1 MVILHIKRGTEN
13 SFLYE
18 TIVAATVSQVTRE
31 IVTIHN
37 GRLKVGRI
45 CGEIEELMKHGPM
58 FPPEIL
64 GLTDEQVQE
73 LKLTDAWENKVEPSG
88 GWTYNRDPIGRR
100 NGRQPCAAM
109 QDILRKSIN
118 DAKEL
123 VSKKLV
129 EANKALTIKQ
139 VHEALA
145 LLSGAV
151 SIVYP
156 MQLPPHDPIRMELTN
171 TEDLSGTQASL
182 EVIEPAKAQLWF
194 AGRQMLDGKHLHDYV
209 GRIDKCK
216 VIVKLV
222 KCGEGAPG
230 REPVLSEDARKQ
242 LMLQQYRR
250 QEELKRLDD
259 NDDDQYLNS
268 NWADNSHMKR
278 QLHGVQN
285 VQYRYGM

>member
-1 MVILHIKRGTEN
+1 MVILHIKRGTE
-13 SFLYE
+13 SQFLYE
-18 TIVAATVSQVTRE
+18 TTVAAAVSCAAKE
-31 IVTIHN
+31 IVSIYN

-45 CGEIEELMKHGPM
+45 CGEIEELLKYGPM

-73 LKLTDAWENKVEPSG
+73 LKLNDAWENKVEPSG
-88 GWTYNRDPIGRR
+88 GWSYNRDPIGRR

-109 QDILRKSIN
+109 QHILRKAIN

-129 EANKALTIKQ
+129 DANKSLTIKHVQ
-139 VHEALA
+139 EALA
-145 LLSGAV
+145 HLSGAV
-151 SIVYP
+151 TIVYP
-156 MQLPPHDPIRMELTN
+156 MQLPPHDTIRMELTN
-171 TEDLSGTQASL
+171 TEDLSGTQASQ
-182 EVIEPAKAQLWF
+182 EVVEPAKVQLWF
-194 AGRQMLDGKHLHDYV
+194 AGRQMLDGKHLQDYI
-209 GRIDKCK
+209 GRIEKCK

-222 KCGEGAPG
+222 KYGEGAPG
-230 REPVLSEDARKQ
+230 REPVISEEARKQ

-250 QEELKRLDD
+250 QEELKKLEE
-259 NDDDQYLNS
+259 DDDDEYLNS

>member
-1 MVILHIKRGTEN
+1 MVVLHIKRGTE
-13 SFLYE
+13 SQFLHE
-18 TIVAATVSQVTRE
+18 TIGAATVSQVTRE
-31 IVTIHN
+31 IVTIYN

-64 GLTDEQVQE
+64 GLTEEQVQE

-109 QDILRKSIN
+109 QDVLRKSIN

-129 EANKALTIKQ
+129 EANKALAIKQ
-139 VHEALA
+139 VQEALA

-230 REPVLSEDARKQ
+230 REPVLTEDARKQ

-250 QEELKRLDD
+250 QEELKRLEE

-268 NWADNSHMKR
+268 SWADNSQMKR

>member
-1 MVILHIKRGTEN
+1 MVILHIKRGAEN
-13 SFLYE
+13 QFLYE
-18 TIVAATVSQVTRE
+18 TSVASAVSQVIKD
-31 IVTIHN
+31 IVFIYN

-45 CGEIEELMKHGPM
+45 CGEIEELCKHGPM

-73 LKLTDAWENKVEPSG
+73 LKLTDAWETKVEPSG

-139 VHEALA
+139 VQEALA
-145 LLSGAV
+145 LLSGTV
-151 SIVYP
+151 TIVYP
-156 MQLPPHDPIRMELTN
+156 MQLPPHDSIRMELAN
-171 TEDLSGTQASL
+171 TEDLCGTQASL

-194 AGRQMLDGKHLHDYV
+194 AGRQMLDGKHLNDYV
-209 GRIDKCK
+209 GRIEKCK

-230 REPVLSEDARKQ
+230 REPVLSEEARKQ

-250 QEELKRLDD
+250 QEELKRLDED
-259 NDDDQYLNS
+259 DDDQYLDS
-268 NWADNSHMKR
+268 NWADNSHMKQR
-278 QLHGVQN
+278 LHGVQN
-285 VQYRYGM
+285 IQYRYGM